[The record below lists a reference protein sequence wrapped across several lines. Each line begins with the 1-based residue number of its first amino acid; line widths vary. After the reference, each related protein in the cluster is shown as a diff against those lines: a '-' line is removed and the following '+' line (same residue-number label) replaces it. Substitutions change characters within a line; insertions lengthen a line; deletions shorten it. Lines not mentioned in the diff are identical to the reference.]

1 MNFDE
6 MLKTM
11 RIKYLKD
18 VESKTNELETMVR
31 NKDLKAL
38 ESFFHKLKGSGA
50 SYGLPK
56 FSDYGA
62 KFEVKA
68 KNNELSNNDLKNCL
82 SEFKELLDLSQEKAA

>member
-11 RIKYLKD
+11 RVKYLKD
-18 VESKTNELETMVR
+18 LESQISELEAMVK
-31 NKDLKAL
+31 NKDFKAL

-62 KFEVKA
+62 KFETKA
-68 KNNELSNNDLKNCL
+68 KNNDLSDEDLKM
-82 SEFKELLDLSQEKAA
+82 SVSDFKEILDNSKEAA